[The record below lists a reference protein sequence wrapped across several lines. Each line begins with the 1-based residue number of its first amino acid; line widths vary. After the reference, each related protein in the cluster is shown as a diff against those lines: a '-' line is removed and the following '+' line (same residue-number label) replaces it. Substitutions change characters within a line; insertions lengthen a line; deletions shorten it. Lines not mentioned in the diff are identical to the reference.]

1 MPFKQLVVGSI
12 PTTSIIWKGYMK
24 KFKTEEEAVSYLKS
38 KYLRVEDVDYS
49 SFSLLELIK
58 MYADLIG
65 KQTHIIIYSDGS
77 SEAIFSD
84 TMEPFREP
92 IKLADFHTS
101 IFIDDE
107 EYDREKFIRMIS
119 ELKKRFVVEE
129 PNE

>member
-1 MPFKQLVVGSI
+1 
-12 PTTSIIWKGYMK
+12 MK

-58 MYADLIG
+58 MYADLVE

-77 SEAIFSD
+77 SEVIFSD
-84 TMEPFREP
+84 TMEPFEKP
-92 IKLADFHTS
+92 IKLTDFYTS

-107 EYDREKFIRMIS
+107 EYNRDKFIRMIS
-119 ELKKRFVVEE
+119 EVEKRFVVEE